1 MKNNDK
7 RKYQNALPTTRKK
20 EIKNM
25 FNLLSKTVTITSL
38 TLAVSGLAHAE
49 VWDLPAPQPSD
60 NYITENVKWFADQ
73 VREATEGELD
83 IRVHPSGSLF
93 PGDQIKRAV
102 QRDQAQMGVHVLSA
116 HQNENALYGIDSV
129 PFLADSFEESAQL
142 WEVTEPAL
150 NELMAEQNLQ
160 LLYHIPWPPQ
170 GIFFDRVIESPEDAE
185 GLKFRAYNTA
195 TARFAELL
203 GMTPTLIEEAELSQ
217 AAATG
222 MVESLISSGEP
233 VYNHQLWDYLPHF
246 YDAKAW
252 LVLSHIFVN
261 KDRWDALDDKTKQE
275 VLGIAEE
282 AEQRGE
288 EQARELTDDL
298 KRQLS
303 DKGVEINQP
312 NEELQA
318 EFQRIGEE
326 MQEEWLEKANEESK
340 QLVEEY
346 RALEK

>member
-1 MKNNDK
+1 MDNNDK
-7 RKYQNALPTTRKK
+7 RKDPTTLPTTRK
-20 EIKNM
+20 EETNSM
-25 FNLLSKTVTITSL
+25 VHVLRKTAAITSL
-38 TLAVSGLAHAE
+38 TLAINGLAHAD
-49 VWDLPAPQPSD
+49 VWDLPSPQPSD
-60 NYITENVKWFADQ
+60 NYITENVSWFAEQ
-73 VREATEGELD
+73 VREATDGELD

-102 QRDQAQMGVHVLSA
+102 QRDQAQIGVHVLSA
-116 HQNENALYGIDSV
+116 HQNENVLYGIDSV

-142 WEVTEPAL
+142 WEVTKPAL
-150 NELMAEQNLQ
+150 DEMMAEQNLQ

-170 GIFFDRVIESPEDAE
+170 GIFFDREIESPEDAE

-195 TARFAELL
+195 TARFAELM

-222 MVESLISSGEP
+222 MVQSLISSGDP

-252 LVLSHIFVN
+252 LVLSHVFVN
-261 KDRWDALDDKTKQE
+261 KDRWEALDEETRQE
-275 VLGIAEE
+275 VLAIAAE

-288 EQARELTDDL
+288 EQAKELTDEL
-298 KRQLS
+298 KSRLS
-303 DKGVEINQP
+303 DKGVAINQP

-318 EFQRIGEE
+318 EFNRIGEA
-326 MQEEWLEKANEESK
+326 MQEEWLEKAGPQGQ

-346 RALEK
+346 RAMQ

>member
-1 MKNNDK
+1 MNNNDK
-7 RKYQNALPTTRKK
+7 TNNSTIAATIRKK
-20 EIKNM
+20 ETHTM
-25 FNLLSKTVTITSL
+25 VDLLKQSVAITATI
-38 TLAVSGLAHAE
+38 LATNSIAYAD
-49 VWDLPAPQPSD
+49 VWDFPSPQPSD
-60 NYITENVKWFADQ
+60 NYITENVSWFAEQ
-73 VREATEGELD
+73 VRDATNGELD

-102 QRDQAQMGVHVLSA
+102 QRDQAQIGVHVLSA
-116 HQNENALYGIDSV
+116 HQNESVLYGIDSV
-129 PFLADSFEESAQL
+129 PFLADSFEESEQL
-142 WEVTEPAL
+142 WEVTKPAL
-150 NELMAEQNLQ
+150 DELMAEQNLQ

-170 GIFFDRVIESPEDAE
+170 GVFFDREITSAEDAE

-195 TARFAELL
+195 TARFAELM

-222 MVESLISSGEP
+222 MVQSLISSGDP

-252 LVLSHIFVN
+252 LVLSHVFVN
-261 KDRWDALDDKTKQE
+261 KERWEALDEETRQE
-275 VLGIAEE
+275 VMAIAAE

-288 EQARELTDDL
+288 EQARELTDEL
-298 KRQLS
+298 KNRLS
-303 DKGVEINQP
+303 EKGVAINQP

-318 EFQRIGEE
+318 EFKRIGEA
-326 MQEEWLEKANEESK
+326 MQAEWLEKAGPQGQ

-346 RALEK
+346 RAMQ